1 MKKKLVAVIA
11 TTAIALTVSAG
22 AVASAD
28 NGKGKDR
35 LGSLLSGLVAKGT
48 ITQSQADAIVKAQT
62 DAMAAG
68 KAAMDKNRAA
78 EIAIV
83 TSTLGITEDALKTR
97 MKAGDSLATI
107 AGAKKD
113 ALIAALVAFENK
125 EITDAQSAG
134 KITADQATKMKA
146 NVTARVTQMV
156 NNLRPPKGPHGPDGD
171 NDGDFK
177 GGPKGGAGNGTTGGL
192 VVPGPT
198 AGAAK
203 FSAKTAIKAVK
214 A

>member
-1 MKKKLVAVIA
+1 MKNKLVAVIA
-11 TTAIALTVSAG
+11 TTAIALTVSA
-22 AVASAD
+22 ASVASAD
-28 NGKGKDR
+28 AGKGKER
-35 LGSLLSGLVAKGT
+35 LGSMLSGLVSKGT
-48 ITQSQADAIVKAQT
+48 ITQSQADAITKALE
-62 DAMAAG
+62 DAKTAG
-68 KAAMDKNRAA
+68 KVVMDKNRAA
-78 EIAIV
+78 QLAVI
-83 TSTLGITEDALKTR
+83 TSTLGITEEALKTR

-113 ALIAALVAFENK
+113 ALIAALVAYENK
-125 EITDAQSAG
+125 EITDAQTAG

-146 NVTARVTQMV
+146 NVTARVTEKV
-156 NNLRPPKGPHGPDGD
+156 NNLRPPRGPHGS
-171 NDGDFK
+171 DGDFK
-177 GGPKGGAGNGTTGGL
+177 GGPKGSAGGL